1 MKRFFR
7 IAFTVIAM
15 LATMMIAAGITL
27 RLALHTGDTLIPSLS
42 GLTVSEAADAAL
54 RAGLDLTI
62 ENKFYSTTVPAGRIL
77 SQAPA
82 VGAQVRKGWQV
93 RVTESLGPQ
102 QVTIPDVSAQPMRA
116 ATMTLRRA
124 SLDLG
129 TIAHI
134 EAPGDP
140 DIVVAQTPPPD
151 AGVDQ
156 PRVSLLVSS
165 SGAGADGAFVL
176 PSFLGMS
183 YPAANRAAASL
194 GLKTAWLGQT
204 TSTISASS
212 SLPPGA
218 HTGPNGTILD
228 ASGEPIA
235 RPAQAAVSQPA
246 QASGP
251 SGPVLVQT
259 PAAGYR
265 ANRGDT
271 VKLTFAH
278 VVEAVAA
285 PVIVTPAATA
295 AAPATGKTVTVPV
308 PAKPA
313 APAKPATH

>member
-212 SLPPGA
+212 SLPPGPTPA
-218 HTGPNGTILD
+218 RT
-228 ASGEPIA
+228 EP
-235 RPAQAAVSQPA
+235 S
-246 QASGP
+246 S
-251 SGPVLVQT
+251 T
-259 PAAGYR
+259 PAASR
-265 ANRGDT
+265 SHARHRQPSANPH
-271 VKLTFAH
+271 KPPAH
-278 VVEAVAA
+278 QGLSSCRLRQQAIA
-285 PVIVTPAATA
+285 PTAETPSS
-295 AAPATGKTVTVPV
+295 
-308 PAKPA
+308 
-313 APAKPATH
+313 